1 MPQTLAEYPQLHLA
15 RGKEI
20 AYVQRRGFRT
30 LRWPYGQLAELAFR
44 FAREL
49 ETRGIGKGD
58 RVLLWGDNCAEWVGA
73 FFGCMLRGAVAVP
86 MDRIAAPDFAQRVIS
101 DVDAKLVVCA
111 GALTMHAVGRPSLK
125 LENLSESLAQRS
137 PAPYAPID
145 FSRDDTAQIVFT
157 SGTTAEPRGVVLT
170 HGNILA
176 SVDPIEREFPKY
188 RRSERLFH
196 PIRFLELLPL
206 SHVFGQFMGMYIPA
220 LLGGT
225 VHFQD
230 SFKPSDIIT
239 TIKSERISVLVAVPR
254 VVESLKNKL
263 RGELGTYIDKN
274 WERAENEHFLK
285 RWWRFRKIR
294 RLFGWKFWAIISG
307 GAALDQN
314 TEEFWRRLGYVVI
327 QGYGLTETSSLISLN
342 HPFKVGR
349 RSIGKVLP
357 GREMK
362 LDPETGEILVRGEN
376 VARQY
381 WQGKGLKPVTGEEG
395 WFRTGDL
402 GAMDEE
408 GNLYFKGRSKNVI
421 VTPAGLKIYPEDLEQ
436 ALRKQPQV
444 RDVVVVGVTAGG
456 NAEACAVLL
465 LKNGDSG
472 STAVTNANQ
481 TLADFQKIRRW
492 LVWPDDD
499 FPRTS
504 TQKPKLELI
513 RQAAES
519 RINGA
524 DPTLSQRTRKD
535 GAPIHSGDGTL
546 EELIGNIAGHRVELK
561 PGAHLEND
569 LNLSSLD
576 RVELMAAIESRYQVD
591 LGDRNFS
598 QVNTVADLENLLK
611 KSAPEARANNY
622 PYSRWPQNWLVRW
635 IRVLG
640 YNCITLPYI
649 MVMARP
655 KMIGRE
661 RLKGFRGPALIISN
675 HIAQIDIG
683 FLMAALPMHL
693 RNRLGVA
700 MQGEML
706 RSMRYPPK
714 EWFFLKRWWEQL
726 QYVLIAM
733 FFNVFS
739 LPQRAK
745 YRESFRFAGELVDR
759 GYSVVIFPEGRRT
772 ETGEMSPFRSGIGLL
787 ATHLNLPIIP
797 MRIDGL
803 FPFKIAKKHY
813 APPYAVQVRIGDPVR
828 FEPTADPE
836 EIAKEL
842 ERIVKGL

>member
-1 MPQTLAEYPQLHLA
+1 MPQTLGEYPQLHLA
-15 RGKEI
+15 RKSEI
-20 AYVQRRGFRT
+20 AYVHRRGFRT
-30 LRWPYGQLAELAFR
+30 LRWTYRQLAEMAFR

-86 MDRIAAPDFAQRVIS
+86 MDRIAAPDFAQRVMS
-101 DVDAKLVVCA
+101 DVDAKLVVCSSALIPHA
-111 GALTMHAVGRPSLK
+111 GNRPRME
-125 LENLSESLAQRS
+125 LENLVELLQQHSSE
-137 PAPYAPID
+137 PYKPVE

-188 RRSERLFH
+188 RRRESLFH

-206 SHVFGQFMGMYIPA
+206 SHVFGQFMGMFIPT

-230 SFKPSDIIT
+230 SFKPTDIIT
-239 TIKSERISVLVAVPR
+239 AIKSERISVLVAVPR
-254 VVESLKNKL
+254 VVESLKYKL
-263 RGELGTYIDKN
+263 RDDLGAYIDKN
-274 WERAENEHFLK
+274 WDRAEKEHFLK

-294 RLFGWKFWAIISG
+294 RRFGWKFWAIISG

-314 TEEFWRRLGYVVI
+314 TEEFWRRLGYVVV

-362 LDPETGEILVRGEN
+362 LDPDTGEILVRGEN

-402 GAMDEE
+402 GAMDDE
-408 GNLYFKGRSKNVI
+408 GNLYFKGRSKSVI
-421 VTPAGLKIYPEDLEQ
+421 VTPAGLKVYPEDLEQ

-444 RDVVVVGVTAGG
+444 RDVVVVGVAKGG

-465 LKNGDSG
+465 LNNGDSG
-472 STAVTNANQ
+472 SAAVANANQ

-492 LVWPDDD
+492 FVWPDDD

-504 TQKPKLELI
+504 TQKPRLELI
-513 RQAAES
+513 RRAAETQAGGKGPVES
-519 RINGA
+519 AVARNHA
-524 DPTLSQRTRKD
+524 
-535 GAPIHSGDGTL
+535 GDGTL
-546 EELIGNIAGHRVELK
+546 EELVSNIAGHRVELK

-576 RVELMAAIESRYQVD
+576 RVELMAAIENRYQVD
-591 LGDRNFS
+591 LGNREFS
-598 QVNTVADLENLLK
+598 KVNTVADLESLLK
-611 KSAPEARANNY
+611 KSEPEAKKSDY

-635 IRVLG
+635 IRVLV
-640 YNCITLPYI
+640 YHAVTLPYI

-655 KMIGRE
+655 KVIGRE
-661 RLKGFRGPALIISN
+661 RLKDFRGPALIISN

-683 FLMAALPMHL
+683 FLMAALPWHL
-693 RNRLGVA
+693 RNRLGVG
-700 MQGEML
+700 MQGEKL
-706 RSMRYPPK
+706 RAMRYPPK
-714 EWFFLKRWWEQL
+714 NWFFLKRWWEQL
-726 QYVLIAM
+726 QYALTAA

-739 LPQRAK
+739 LPQRSK
-745 YRESFRFAGELVDR
+745 YRESFRFAGELADR

-787 ATHLNLPIIP
+787 ATQLNLPIIP

-813 APPYAVQVRIGDPVR
+813 APPHAVQVRIGDPVR

-842 ERIVKGL
+842 QRIVAGL

>member
-1 MPQTLAEYPQLHLA
+1 MYP
-15 RGKEI
+15 
-20 AYVQRRGFRT
+20 RGFRT
-30 LRWPYGQLAELAFR
+30 VRWTYGHLAKLAFR

-49 ETRGIGKGD
+49 EARGIGKGD

-86 MDRIAAPDFAQRVIS
+86 MDRIAAADFAQRVMS
-101 DVDAKLVVCA
+101 DVDVKLVVCSSALIPHA
-111 GALTMHAVGRPSLK
+111 GNRPSME
-125 LENLSESLAQRS
+125 LENLVELLRQRS
-137 PAPYAPID
+137 ADPYKPIA
-145 FSRDDTAQIVFT
+145 FGRDDTAQIVFT

-206 SHVFGQFMGMYIPA
+206 SHVFGQFMGMFIPA

-230 SFKPSDIIT
+230 SFKPTDIIT
-239 TIKSERISVLVAVPR
+239 TIKRERISVLVAVPR

-263 RGELGTYIDKN
+263 RDDMGAHIDKN
-274 WERAENEHFLK
+274 WDRAENERFLK

-314 TEEFWRRLGYVVI
+314 TEEFWRRLGYVVV

-402 GAMDEE
+402 GAMDDE

-421 VTPAGLKIYPEDLEQ
+421 VTPAGLKIYPEDIEQ

-444 RDVVVVGVTAGG
+444 RDVVVVGVAAGG

-472 STAVTNANQ
+472 SAAVANANQ

-492 LVWPDDD
+492 MVWPDDD

-513 RQAAES
+513 RKAAES
-519 RINGA
+519 QVNLA
-524 DPTLSQRTRKD
+524 SSS
-535 GAPIHSGDGTL
+535 PISSHSGNGTL

-561 PGAHLEND
+561 PGAHLQND

-591 LGDRNFS
+591 LGDREFS

-611 KSAPEARANNY
+611 KSAPEARTNNY
-622 PYSRWPQNWLVRW
+622 PYSRWAQNWLARW

-640 YNCITLPYI
+640 YNCVTLPYI

-655 KMIGRE
+655 KIIGRE
-661 RLKGFRGPALIISN
+661 RLKDFRGSALIISN

-706 RSMRYPPK
+706 RSMRHPPK
-714 EWFFLKRWWEQL
+714 EWFFLKRWWEQVR
-726 QYVLIAM
+726 YALIAL

-745 YRESFRFAGELVDR
+745 YRESFRFAGELVDK

-803 FPFKIAKKHY
+803 FPFKIAQKHY
-813 APPYAVQVRIGDPVR
+813 APPNAVQVKIGDPVR

-842 ERIVKGL
+842 QRIVKAL

>member
-15 RGKEI
+15 RKNEI
-20 AYVQRRGFRT
+20 AYVYRRGFRT
-30 LRWPYGQLAELAFR
+30 LRWTYRQLAELAFR

-49 ETRGIGKGD
+49 EVRGIGKGD
-58 RVLLWGDNCAEWVGA
+58 RVLLWGDNGAEWIGA
-73 FFGCMLRGAVAVP
+73 FFGCMLRGAIAVP
-86 MDRIAAPDFAQRVIS
+86 MDRIAAPDFAQRVMS

-111 GALTMHAVGRPSLK
+111 SALKMYAANRPC
-125 LENLSESLAQRS
+125 LEFEDLTDTLSQRS
-137 PAPYAPID
+137 AEVYTPVA
-145 FSRDDTAQIVFT
+145 FSRDDPAQVVFT

-188 RRSERLFH
+188 RKSERLFH

-206 SHVFGQFMGMYIPA
+206 SHVFGQFMGMFIPT

-230 SFKPSDIIT
+230 SFKPSDIIE
-239 TIKSERISVLVAVPR
+239 TIKHERISVLVAVPR

-263 RGELGTYIDKN
+263 RDDLGEFIENN
-274 WERAENEHFLK
+274 WAIAEKEHFLR
-285 RWWRFRKIR
+285 RWWRFRRIR

-314 TEEFWRRLGYVVI
+314 TEEFWRRLGYVVV

-362 LDPETGEILVRGEN
+362 LDAETGEILVRGEN

-381 WQGKGLKPVTGEEG
+381 WQGKELKPVTGEEG

-421 VTPAGLKIYPEDLEQ
+421 VTGAGLKVYPEDLEQ
-436 ALRKQPQV
+436 ALRKQPEV
-444 RDVVVVGVTAGG
+444 RECVVFGIAKGG

-465 LKNGDSG
+465 LNHG
-472 STAVTNANQ
+472 SSDGTAAVTNANQ

-492 LVWPDDD
+492 FVWPDDD

-513 RQAAES
+513 RRAAEAQF
-519 RINGA
+519 NGTSA
-524 DPTLSQRTRKD
+524 NETATDNATRG
-535 GAPIHSGDGTL
+535 GAL
-546 EELIGNIAGHRVELK
+546 EELVGSITGKSIHLK
-561 PGAHLEND
+561 PGMHLEND
-569 LNLSSLD
+569 LNMSSLD
-576 RVELMAAIESRYQVD
+576 RVELMSAIESRYQVD
-591 LGDRNFS
+591 LGDREFAK
-598 QVNTVADLENLLK
+598 VNTMADLENLLK
-611 KSAPEARANNY
+611 KSAPEVKKDDY
-622 PYSRWPQNWLVRW
+622 PYSRWPQSTLVRG
-635 IRVLG
+635 IRVLV
-640 YNCITLPYI
+640 YHAITLPYI
-649 MVMARP
+649 LVMARP
-655 KMIGRE
+655 KVLGRE
-661 RLKGFRGPALIISN
+661 RLKDFRGPALIISN
-675 HIAQIDIG
+675 HISQIDIG
-683 FLMAALPMHL
+683 FLMAALPTQL

-700 MQGEML
+700 MQGEQL

-714 EWFFLKRWWEQL
+714 NWFFLKRWWEQL
-726 QYVLIAM
+726 QYALIAAL
-733 FFNVFS
+733 FNVFS

-745 YRESFRFAGELVDR
+745 YRESFRFAGELADR

-787 ATHLNLPIIP
+787 ATQLNLPIIP

-813 APPYAVQVRIGDPVR
+813 APPYAVQVRIGDPIK
-828 FEPTADPE
+828 FEPAADPE

-842 ERIVKGL
+842 QRIIERL